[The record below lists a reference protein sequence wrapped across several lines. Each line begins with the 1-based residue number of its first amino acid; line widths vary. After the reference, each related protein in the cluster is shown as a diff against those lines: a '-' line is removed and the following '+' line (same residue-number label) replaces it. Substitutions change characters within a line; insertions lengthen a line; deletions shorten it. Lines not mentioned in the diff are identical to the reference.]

1 MASSCTPVLPQLR
14 QTSYAIIQ
22 TLKEGAMRT
31 QAVSIL
37 TIAVLALSAGVAHA
51 QPGLSGGND
60 LDAIDKAHRLDQEKQ
75 RERDS
80 TRKNGLDALQAQDFA
95 LAEKEFARLLS
106 MDPTTS
112 DANYL
117 MGLTQMGLKK
127 WPEAKAY
134 LQTAVVSEPTRPE
147 PKARLGV
154 AHVMLGDINSAA
166 DQHDAL
172 GAMARACNGC
182 PDQKTINDNLLMLD
196 KILVAATKPKTPG

>member
-1 MASSCTPVLPQLR
+1 
-14 QTSYAIIQ
+14 
-22 TLKEGAMRT
+22 MRT

-37 TIAVLALSAGVAHA
+37 AMALLALSTGVAHA

-75 RERDS
+75 RDRDA
-80 TRKNGLDALQAQDFA
+80 TRKNGLDALQAQDFT

-106 MDPTTS
+106 MEPTTS
-112 DANYL
+112 DANFL
-117 MGLTQMGLKK
+117 MGLAKIGLNK
-127 WPEAKAY
+127 WPEAKAS
-134 LQTAVVSEPTRPE
+134 LQAAVASEPTRPE

-182 PDQKTINDNLLMLD
+182 PDQKAINDNLLMLD